1 MVDMKKLLLIALP
14 LSALAA
20 SPPPLSLNVE
30 QKEQVRCVAVLA
42 IAANDQLRGAPGWVG
57 FPWLPVRGKRF
68 AGIIGDRLVTET
80 KMTREA
86 IRDSIIGEV
95 AGLQAR
101 AAASTNP
108 QPEAQALVRS
118 CIAMMDKVDPPKA
131 PPTLVQCA
139 AMMDLAAKD
148 AGAAD
153 QSKQLANVAAILEGK
168 ARDELRAQGKT
179 DNEGDIIL
187 GLEKETILAQ
197 SKANRAKGEEDDL
210 NFESCFA
217 QAAER

>member
-1 MVDMKKLLLIALP
+1 
-14 LSALAA
+14 
-20 SPPPLSLNVE
+20 
-30 QKEQVRCVAVLA
+30 
-42 IAANDQLRGAPGWVG
+42 
-57 FPWLPVRGKRF
+57 
-68 AGIIGDRLVTET
+68 
-80 KMTREA
+80 
-86 IRDSIIGEV
+86 
-95 AGLQAR
+95 
-101 AAASTNP
+101 
-108 QPEAQALVRS
+108 
-118 CIAMMDKVDPPKA
+118 MDKVDPPKA

-153 QSKQLANVAAILEGK
+153 QTKQLANVAAILEGK

-187 GLEKETILAQ
+187 GLEKESILAQ

-217 QAAER
+217 QAAEK

>member
-1 MVDMKKLLLIALP
+1 MKKLLMIILP
-14 LSALAA
+14 LSTLAA
-20 SPPPLSLNVE
+20 TPPPSSLNVE
-30 QKEQVRCVAVLA
+30 QKEQVRCVAALA
-42 IAANDQLRGAPGWVG
+42 IAANDQLRGAAGWVG

-80 KMTREA
+80 KMTRES

-101 AAASTNP
+101 AAASSNP

-118 CIAMMDKVDPPKA
+118 CIAMMDKIDPPKA

-139 AMMDLAAKD
+139 AMVALAAKD
-148 AGAAD
+148 AGTAD
-153 QSKQLANVAAILEGK
+153 QTKQLANVAAILESK
-168 ARDELRAQGKT
+168 ARDQLRAQGKT

-187 GLEKETILAQ
+187 GLEKESILAQ